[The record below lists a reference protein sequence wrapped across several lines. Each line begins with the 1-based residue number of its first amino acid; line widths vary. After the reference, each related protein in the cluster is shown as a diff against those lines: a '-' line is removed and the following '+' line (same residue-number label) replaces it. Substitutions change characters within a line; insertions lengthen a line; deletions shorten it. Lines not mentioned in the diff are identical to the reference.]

1 MMRIEVNQIGGGL
14 HPEEVVVSV
23 ATREG
28 SAELAVDRS
37 SLKGTSISVGWPVGQ
52 EGDFYLVELPRETFQ
67 GYWRVW
73 VPKSSV
79 TRDEQRSMVPA

>member
-1 MMRIEVNQIGGGL
+1 MRVEVSEIGGGL

-23 ATREG
+23 TTREG

-37 SLKGTSISVGWPVGQ
+37 SISGTTLGVGWPVGQ
-52 EGDFYLVELPRETFQ
+52 EGDFYLIELPRETFQ

-73 VPKSSV
+73 VPKASV
-79 TRDEQRSMVPA
+79 SREERESRVYA